1 MHEDIKF
8 MLIGTEVSEDD
19 YEDNLSKF
27 LDKYGYELEVDTP
40 EGDKIHKRGFIYKDN
55 WWNNHL
61 AVIKKEHTSRVF
73 LEDGEVLEENII
85 VISDIILNKNI

>member
-27 LDKYGYELEVDTP
+27 LDKYVNLNNL
-40 EGDKIHKRGFIYKDN
+40 IY
-55 WWNNHL
+55 
-61 AVIKKEHTSRVF
+61 T
-73 LEDGEVLEENII
+73 
-85 VISDIILNKNI
+85 IILKE